1 MSYGITLKVWGPF
14 ALFTRPEMKAERVSY
29 DVMTPSA
36 ARGILD
42 AIYWKPGIRWVVDRI
57 EVRKPI
63 HFTSIRRNEIAGKIP
78 VGRVKSAMRGG
89 EMPRTIAEDHR
100 QQRSSLVLRDVE
112 YLIDAHFELTN
123 NGDDN
128 VAKHIDTFRRRART
142 GRCHHQPCVGTRAFP
157 AYFELIEDGRPLKH
171 YRASRDLGWMLYD
184 MDFAVDPENP
194 TPRFF
199 RAEMVEGVID
209 LRRADIRG

>member
-1 MSYGITLKVWGPF
+1 MSFGITLKAWGPF

-42 AIYWKPGIRWVVDRI
+42 AIYWKPGMRWVVDRI

-63 HFTSIRRNEIAGKIP
+63 RFTSIRRNEIAGKIP
-78 VGRVKSAMRGG
+78 VGKVKSAMRGG
-89 EMPRTIAEDHR
+89 EMPFTVVEDHR

-112 YLIDAHFELTN
+112 YLIDAHFELTGYGDN
-123 NGDDN
+123 NE
-128 VAKHIDTFRRRART
+128 AKHIDTFRRRARS
-142 GRCHHQPCVGTRAFP
+142 GRCHHQPCMGTREFP
-157 AYFELIEDGRPLKH
+157 AYFELIEDNRPPKH
-171 YRASRDLGWMLYD
+171 YRESRDLGWMLYD
-184 MDFAVDPENP
+184 MNFAADPESP
-194 TPRFF
+194 SPSFF

-209 LRRADIRG
+209 LHGADIRG